1 MKRALAFALILPALA
16 LSLAGCSLRQT
27 VARTSSVMLEDMIAA
42 LGAEPDPAHAREAAA
57 SLLVMI
63 EGFARADPDGTD
75 LRRIAA
81 QAYGGFAFGF
91 LEKSE
96 PTRARRFYKRGR
108 DHGLSALGQE
118 PGFSQA
124 LKAGP
129 AALKSALGK
138 ISRENLPLLF
148 WTAYSWSGWINMS
161 RGNPDA
167 VADLPIAA
175 AMMARALALDP
186 SYFHGGP
193 HLFFGVYYGG
203 RSPLMGGD
211 PKKAKAHFERAVA
224 LSKGRFLTAKLLY
237 ARYLAVQTQ
246 DRKLFLRLL
255 DEIEKAPSGLLP
267 DQALSNALARR
278 RAKEL
283 RKQIDELF

>member
-1 MKRALAFALILPALA
+1 MKRALAYTLILPALA
-16 LSLAGCSLRQT
+16 LLLAGCSLRQS
-27 VARTSSVMLEDMIAA
+27 VARTSSVVLEDMIAA
-42 LGAEPDPAHAREAAA
+42 LSAEPDPAHAREAAA

-91 LEKSE
+91 LEKTE
-96 PTRARRFYKRGR
+96 PDRARRFYKRGR

-118 PGFSQA
+118 PGFAKA

-129 AALKSALGK
+129 AALKRALGK
-138 ISRENLPLLF
+138 ISRDKLPLLF
-148 WTAYSWSGWINMS
+148 WTAYCWSGWINMS

-237 ARYLAVQTQ
+237 ARHLAVQTQ

-255 DEIEKAPSGLLP
+255 DEIEKAPPAGLP